1 VAEANQPMQE
11 ILAAL
16 RERAKELSCLYRA
29 DEILS
34 RADASEEEVLPRL
47 VQAIPPGWQYP
58 DVCVASVRVRDRTF
72 APPGYRETPWVQRS
86 DIRVQGERVGE
97 LAVCYTEERPSVD
110 HGPFLPEESKLLDT
124 IAERVGQY
132 LLQRQLRAA
141 LASYE
146 SAVRNISSAER
157 REWGVILDF
166 LRRTDSGLL
175 ERITRKMINHL
186 YWHDVAQSDE
196 LLRRLSGVPRDEDAA
211 GDNRPTVRTATLD
224 ASTLIEQTF
233 RLAADHL
240 SESEI
245 TSCIQRWIQED
256 KTAFLADT
264 LERQDTTLSEIANAI
279 DRYQSIAVD
288 EGSLPEA
295 SRAVLQV
302 SLLRRFF
309 TDQLEFLNA
318 AKHHVRVSDFH
329 ALVRRVIAPPR
340 SRGQLG
346 GKSSGL
352 FLASQIVRRSAP
364 QIPLLADL
372 KIPKTWYI
380 ASDAL
385 PEFIHYNNLED
396 LYARKYMSLDEV
408 RKDYPRIVSLL
419 KSCHFPPEITNGLA
433 VALDDFDDR
442 PLIVR
447 SSSLLEDRSG
457 AAFSGK
463 YKSLFLANRG
473 SKRDRLAALQD
484 AIAEVYASIFG
495 PDPIEYRAERGML
508 DSHEE
513 MAILIQEVVGR
524 RIGKYWFPAF
534 AGIVFGRNDRRW
546 SPRLRREDGLLRVV
560 PGLGTRA
567 VDRLSDDYPV
577 LVAPGQPGLRANA
590 TPEER
595 VRYSPRKMDVIDLES
610 NAFETVEIPRVLRE
624 CGRDWPLIGRIV
636 SRTRED
642 HLSPPVGRPTSFDDG
657 DWVVTF
663 DGLIEGTDFVPKIR
677 ALVELLQQNLRTP
690 VDLEFA
696 ADGEDLYLLQCRA
709 QSYGKDDA
717 PAAIPRNIP
726 RNRLLFTANRWVA
739 NGRITD
745 VSHVVYV
752 DPEAYA
758 SLSDLHRLRDVG
770 RAVGRINQ
778 LLPKRRFILM
788 GPGRWGSRG
797 DIKLGVSVGY
807 SDINNTAAL
816 IELARRTGN
825 CVPDL
830 SFGTHFFQDLVEAGI
845 RYLPL
850 YPDEPDIVFDELFL
864 RRSRN
869 LLEDLAP
876 EFASLSDVV
885 RVIDVTA
892 ETGGRVLQILMNAD
906 LDEAVAVF
914 AAPTEGAE
922 GKDRGAAAHAEEPG
936 SEEHWRWRLFMAERI
951 AGALHPAE
959 YGVKAM
965 WVFGST
971 KNATA
976 GPASDI
982 DLLVHFGGD
991 ESQRSRLGLWLDGW
1005 SRCLAE
1011 ANYLR
1016 TGSTSLGLLDVHWI
1030 TDEDIRSR
1038 TSFAL
1043 KIDAVTDAARP
1054 LPLGG
1059 AGA

>member
-1 VAEANQPMQE
+1 MKEANEPVQD

-34 RADASEEEVLPRL
+34 RADAPEDEVLPRL
-47 VQAIPPGWQYP
+47 VQTIPPGWQYP
-58 DVCVASVRVRDRTF
+58 DVCFASMQVRGRSF
-72 APPGYRETPWVQRS
+72 APPGWRDSPWVMS
-86 DIRVQGERVGE
+86 SEIRVQGERVGE
-97 LAVCYTEERPSVD
+97 IEVCYTEERPSVD
-110 HGPFLPEESKLLDT
+110 HGPFLPEERKLLDT
-124 IAERVGQY
+124 IAERIGQY

-146 SAVRNISSAER
+146 TAVRNISSTER

-175 ERITRKMINHL
+175 GRITRKMINHL
-186 YWHDVAQSDE
+186 YWNDVAEADE
-196 LLRRLSGVPRDEDAA
+196 LLQRLSGGPRVEDTA
-211 GDNRPTVRTATLD
+211 GENRPTVREATLD
-224 ASTLIEQTF
+224 AASLTEQTF
-233 RLAADHL
+233 RLAADRL
-240 SESEI
+240 SEADI

-256 KTAFLADT
+256 KTGFLADT

-279 DRYQSIAVD
+279 DRYESIAVD
-288 EGSLPEA
+288 EGSLPA
-295 SRAVLQV
+295 AARSVLHV

-318 AKHHVRVSDFH
+318 AKHHVLVSDFH
-329 ALVRRVIAPPR
+329 ELARKIIAPPR
-340 SRGQLG
+340 SRGRLG

-352 FLASQIVRRSAP
+352 FLASQIVRRSADRA
-364 QIPLLADL
+364 PLLGGL
-372 KIPKTWYI
+372 KTPKTWYV

-396 LYARKYMSLDEV
+396 LYARKYMPLEEV

-419 KSCHFPPEITNGLA
+419 KSCHFPPEIVNGLA

-484 AIAEVYASIFG
+484 AIAEVYASIFS

-508 DSHEE
+508 DLHEE

-524 RIGKYWFPAF
+524 RVGKYWFPAF
-534 AGIVFGRNDRRW
+534 AGIAFGRNDHRW
-546 SPRLRREDGLLRVV
+546 SPRLRREDGLLRIV

-595 VRYSPRKMDVIDLES
+595 IRYSPRKMDVIDLES
-610 NAFETVEIPRVLRE
+610 NAFETVEISRVLQE
-624 CGRDWPLIGRIV
+624 CGRDYPLIARIV
-636 SRTRED
+636 SRTADD
-642 HLSPPVGRPTSFDDG
+642 HLSRPVGRVSGFDEG
-657 DWVVTF
+657 EWVVTF
-663 DGLIEGTDFVPKIR
+663 DGLIEATDFIPKIR
-677 ALVELLQQNLRTP
+677 ALIDLLQQNLRTP
-690 VDLEFA
+690 VDIEFA

-726 RNRLLFTANRWVA
+726 RSRILFTANRWVA

-745 VSHVVYV
+745 LSHVVYV

-758 SLSDLHRLRDVG
+758 SVSDLHRLRDVG
-770 RAVGRINQ
+770 RAVGRLNQ
-778 LLPKRRFILM
+778 LLPKRRFILI

-807 SDINNTAAL
+807 SDINNTAVL
-816 IELARRTGN
+816 VELARRTGN
-825 CVPDL
+825 YVPDL

-850 YPDEPDIVFDELFL
+850 YPDDPDVVFDELFL

-869 LLEDLAP
+869 LLVELAP
-876 EFASLSDVV
+876 EFGALSDVV
-885 RVIDVTA
+885 RVIDVAA
-892 ETGGRVLQILMNAD
+892 ETDGRVLQILMNAD

-914 AAPTEGAE
+914 SPPTGGA
-922 GKDRGAAAHAEEPG
+922 DRREERSHGAVEEPAA
-936 SEEHWRWRLFMAERI
+936 EEHWRWRLFMAERL
-951 AGALHPAE
+951 AASLDPAE
-959 YGVKAM
+959 YGVRAL

-976 GPASDI
+976 GPGSDI
-982 DLLVHFGGD
+982 DLLVHFAGD
-991 ESQRSRLGLWLDGW
+991 EDQRRRLRLWLDGW

-1016 TGSTSLGLLDVHWI
+1016 TGSQSDGLLDVHWI
-1030 TDEDIRSR
+1030 SDEDIKNR

-1054 LPLGG
+1054 LRLR
-1059 AGA
+1059 AD